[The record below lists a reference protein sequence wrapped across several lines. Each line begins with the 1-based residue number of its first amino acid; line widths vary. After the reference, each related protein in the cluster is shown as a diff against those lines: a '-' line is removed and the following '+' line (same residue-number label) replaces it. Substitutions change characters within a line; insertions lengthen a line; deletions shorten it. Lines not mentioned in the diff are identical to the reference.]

1 MNKTVKIDDM
11 VDEIMKGLEEYAS
24 LAGDTLKDAV
34 KKAGDTAKKEVKENA
49 PKRTGAYK
57 KSWTVKKIKET
68 SNSLE
73 LVVHSKSKYQ
83 LTHLLENGHATR
95 NGGRTKAMPHI
106 KPAEEK
112 AVKQLQEDIVKG
124 LNNLWMK

>member
-11 VDEIMKGLEEYAS
+11 ADEIMKGLEEYAS
-24 LAGDTLKDAV
+24 LASDTLKDAV

-83 LTHLLENGHATR
+83 LTHLLENGHAAR

-112 AVKQLQEDIVKG
+112 AIKQLQEDIVKG
-124 LNNLWMK
+124 LNNL

>member
-124 LNNLWMK
+124 LNNL

>member
-11 VDEIMKGLEEYAS
+11 ADEIMKGLEEYAS
-24 LAGDTLKDAV
+24 LASDTLKDAV

-112 AVKQLQEDIVKG
+112 AIKQLQEDIVKG
-124 LNNLWMK
+124 LNNL

>member
-83 LTHLLENGHATR
+83 LTHLLENGHTTR

-124 LNNLWMK
+124 LNNL